1 MKRSEYIETQEG
13 RRLERTKRFFKNIW
27 IDIHQEP
34 GTKKNLSVENKRFF
48 RSEIKKILKEKN
60 KRAFRSDIILEIQF
74 FTSQDNPPPIQS
86 LTKNYLDLLHKPMP
100 HIDSLERIL
109 FNDDNQ
115 IKLLISNYHFDYFG
129 ESKPKIRIRAYRYSL
144 FLKDIELAHHLYYD
158 IEFDDRYDK
167 SRLHSNYDSD
177 YDSYRDLSNDK
188 EWMLKS
194 GMEESYTLSE
204 QLQLQSL
211 QESYLKSHEI
221 NFKDLLY
228 LFQSSFQK
236 NKNYTQDPVFQ
247 NLWKSMEKLT
257 TLSFNT
263 IPLGGAPIASGESEI
278 FKNNLAIKLSEFKSK
293 HKILFPLIYPIGITV
308 FYTPPIR
315 NALDLDNLARL
326 IIPML
331 IETFNPPST
340 METSQKVIDILS
352 ELKKTR
358 KSSQKLPKNSI
369 TNYQIVNRP
378 RKGDSPEAGEIDL
391 FISDGMG
398 FYNNLWN
405 QIDYVTEFIKK
416 QT

>member
-13 RRLERTKRFFKNIW
+13 RKLERTKRFFKNIW

-109 FNDDNQ
+109 FNDDDQ

-144 FLKDIELAHHLYYD
+144 FLKDIELAHHLHYD
-158 IEFDDRYDK
+158 IELDDRYDK

-177 YDSYRDLSNDK
+177 YDSYRDLLNDK
-188 EWMLKS
+188 ERMLKS

-263 IPLGGAPIASGESEI
+263 ISLGGAPIASGESEI
-278 FKNNLAIKLSEFKSK
+278 FKNNLAIKLCEFKSK

-340 METSQKVIDILS
+340 METSQKVIDILP
-352 ELKKTR
+352 ELEKIR

-378 RKGDSPEAGEIDL
+378 RKEDSPEAGEIDL
-391 FISDGMG
+391 FVSDGMD
-398 FYNNLWN
+398 FHNNLWN
-405 QIDYVTEFIKK
+405 QIDYVTEYIE
-416 QT
+416 

>member
-27 IDIHQEP
+27 IDVHQEP

-48 RSEIKKILKEKN
+48 RSEIKKILREEN

-109 FNDDNQ
+109 FNDDDQ

-158 IEFDDRYDK
+158 IELDERYDK
-167 SRLHSNYDSD
+167 SRLYSNYDSD
-177 YDSYRDLSNDK
+177 YDSYRDLLNDK

-194 GMEESYTLSE
+194 GMEDSFTLSE

-236 NKNYTQDPVFQ
+236 NKNYTQDPVFK

-278 FKNNLAIKLSEFKSK
+278 FKQNLAIKLSEFKSK

-340 METSQKVIDILS
+340 METSQKVIDILPQ
-352 ELKKTR
+352 LKKTT

-378 RKGDSPEAGEIDL
+378 RKENSPEAGEIDL
-391 FISDGMG
+391 FVSDGMD

-405 QIDYVTEFIKK
+405 QIDYVTEFIE
-416 QT
+416 